1 MINNKYLTLIFVVE
15 GLVIPN
21 ALFVIAVVLR
31 LKFELKKAESCRKY
45 IPVLSKSFLLVILL

>member
-15 GLVIPN
+15 GLIIPN
-21 ALFVIAVVLR
+21 ALFAITVLLR

-45 IPVLSKSFLLVILL
+45 IPVLLK